1 MKIPMIFTDYKIK
14 ELSLKNRIV
23 MPPMCMYSADRKGIV
38 QPFHL
43 VHYGTRAQGGVGL
56 IIIEATAV
64 EARGRISGN
73 DLGIWND
80 DQIPGLKS
88 LVDIVHGF
96 GTKIAIQLAHAGRK
110 ATVGQGIS
118 SWDLRF
124 SDEYPT
130 PIKMDESDIKHVV
143 RAFGEGARR
152 AQQIGFDMVEIHG
165 AHGYLINQFISPLVN
180 LREDNY
186 GCKNGIGTK
195 FLQEIIKSVKNNF
208 KGPIGLRISAEEYSN
223 EGLHPKNFL
232 PLLSEI
238 QQDRSTSV
246 DLINVSSGGVIEG
259 GFPSNVQPGYQISFA
274 HEIKNGINIPILAGG
289 MLRDSDMINGILKDN
304 KADLIWLG
312 RELLRNPYWP
322 LKTSEYF
329 KIEQKKPQQYKRAE
343 PYFRNV

>member
-1 MKIPMIFTDYKIK
+1 MKIAMIFTEYKIK
-14 ELSLKNRIV
+14 DLSLKNRIV

-56 IIIEATAV
+56 IIIEATAI
-64 EARGRISGN
+64 EARGRITGN

-96 GTKIAIQLAHAGRK
+96 GAKIAIQLAHAGRK
-110 ATVGQGIS
+110 ATVGQCIS
-118 SWDLRF
+118 SWNSQF
-124 SDEYPT
+124 SDEYPI
-130 PIKMDESDIKHVV
+130 PIKMDESDIKQVV
-143 RAFGEGARR
+143 GVFGEGARR

-180 LREDNY
+180 LREDSY
-186 GCKNGIGTK
+186 GCKNGIGAK

-208 KGPIGLRISAEEYSN
+208 KRPIGLRISAEEYSN
-223 EGLHPKNFL
+223 EGLHPQNFI
-232 PLLSEI
+232 PLLSEV
-238 QQDRSTSV
+238 QQDRSTAV
-246 DLINVSSGGVIEG
+246 DLINVSSGGVIKK
-259 GFPSNVQPGYQISFA
+259 GFPSNVQPGYQIGFA
-274 HEIKNGINIPILAGG
+274 NEIKNGTKIPILAGG
-289 MLRDSDMINGILKDN
+289 MLRDSDMIEGILKDK

-329 KIEQKKPQQYKRAE
+329 KIEKGKPQQYERAE
-343 PYFRNV
+343 PYFRNS

>member
-1 MKIPMIFTDYKIK
+1 MKIPMIFTEYNIK
-14 ELSLKNRIV
+14 DLSLKNRIV
-23 MPPMCMYSADRKGIV
+23 MPPMCMYSTDETGFV

-88 LVDIVHGF
+88 IVDIVHNF
-96 GTKIAIQLAHAGRK
+96 GGKIAIQLAHAGRK
-110 ATVGQGIS
+110 AEVGQGIS
-118 SWDLRF
+118 SWSSGF
-124 SDEYPT
+124 SDKYPI
-130 PIKMDESDIKHVV
+130 PIKMDELDIDQVV

-180 LREDNY
+180 LREDSY
-186 GCKNGIGTK
+186 GCKNGIGVK
-195 FLQEIIKSVKNNF
+195 FLQEIIKSVRNNF

-232 PLLSEI
+232 PLLFEL
-238 QQDRSTSV
+238 QQDHSTSV
-246 DLINVSSGGVIEG
+246 DLINVSSGGVTAKD
-259 GFPSNVQPGYQISFA
+259 FPSNPKPGYQIEFA
-274 HEIKNGINIPILAGG
+274 HEIKNGINTPILAGG
-289 MLRDSDMINGILKDN
+289 MLRDPDMIDGFLNEK

-322 LKTSEYF
+322 LHALEHF
-329 KIEQKKPQQYKRAE
+329 KIEKEKPQQYKRAE

>member
-1 MKIPMIFTDYKIK
+1 MIFTEYKIK
-14 ELSLKNRIV
+14 DLTLKNRIV
-23 MPPMCMYSADRKGIV
+23 MPPMCMYSTDGTGTV

-43 VHYGTRAQGGVGL
+43 VHYGTRAQGGTGL

-80 DQIPGLKS
+80 DQIQGLKS

-96 GTKIAIQLAHAGRK
+96 GAKIAIQLAHAGRK

-118 SWDLRF
+118 SWNSRF
-124 SDEYPT
+124 SDDYPI
-130 PIKMDESDIKHVV
+130 PIKMEESDINQVV
-143 RAFGEGARR
+143 RAFSEGARR
-152 AQQIGFDMVEIHG
+152 AQQIGFDAVEIHG

-180 LREDNY
+180 LREDSY
-186 GCKNGIGTK
+186 GCKNGIGIK

-208 KGPIGLRISAEEYSN
+208 NGPIGLRISAEEYSS
-223 EGLHPKNFL
+223 EGLHPQKFL

-238 QQDRSTSV
+238 QQDHSTSV

-259 GFPSNVQPGYQISFA
+259 GFPSNVQPGYQIEFA
-274 HEIKNGINIPILAGG
+274 HEIKKGINVPILTGG
-289 MLRDSDMINGILKDN
+289 MLRDPDMINGILNEK

-322 LKTSEYF
+322 LHASEYF

-343 PYFRNV
+343 PYFRNI

>member
-1 MKIPMIFTDYKIK
+1 MEIPMIFTKFKIK
-14 ELSLKNRIV
+14 NLSLKNRIV
-23 MPPMCMYSADRKGIV
+23 MPPMCMYSADGAGFV

-88 LVDIVHGF
+88 LLDIVHGF
-96 GTKIAIQLAHAGRK
+96 GSKIAIQLAHAGRK
-110 ATVGQGIS
+110 ATIGQGIS
-118 SWDLRF
+118 SWDLKF

-130 PIKMDESDIKHVV
+130 PIKMNDSDIDQVIS
-143 RAFGEGARR
+143 AFGEGARR
-152 AQQIGFDMVEIHG
+152 AQKIGFDMVEIHG

-180 LREDNY
+180 RREDSY

-208 KGPIGLRISAEEYSN
+208 KGPIGLRISAEEYSSD
-223 EGLHPKNFL
+223 GLHPQNFL
-232 PLLSEI
+232 PMLSEI
-238 QQDRSTSV
+238 QQDHSTSV
-246 DLINVSSGGVIEG
+246 DLINVSSGGVIEK
-259 GFPSNVQPGYQISFA
+259 GFPSNVQPGYQIGFA
-274 HEIKNGINIPILAGG
+274 NEIKNGTKISILAGG
-289 MLRDSDMINGILKDN
+289 MLRDPKMIDGILIDE

-322 LKTSEYF
+322 LQALEHF
-329 KIEQKKPQQYKRAE
+329 KIEKDKPQQYKRAE

>member
-1 MKIPMIFTDYKIK
+1 MIFTDYKIK
-14 ELSLKNRIV
+14 DLSLKNRIV
-23 MPPMCMYSADRKGIV
+23 MPPMCQYSADGAGIV

-56 IIIEATAV
+56 IIIFATAV
-64 EARGRISGN
+64 EERGRLSGN

-80 DQIPGLKS
+80 EHIPGLKS

-96 GTKIAIQLAHAGRK
+96 GAKVTIQLAHAGRK

-130 PIKMDESDIKHVV
+130 PINMDESNINQVV

-180 LREDNY
+180 HRKDSY
-186 GCKNGIGTK
+186 GCKNGIGIK
-195 FLQEIIKSVKNNF
+195 FLREIIKSVKINF
-208 KGPIGLRISAEEYSN
+208 EGPIGLRISAEEYSS
-223 EGLHPKNFL
+223 EGLHPQNFL

-238 QQDRSTSV
+238 QQDHFTSV

-259 GFPSNVQPGYQISFA
+259 GFPSNVQPGYQIDFA
-274 HEIKNGINIPILAGG
+274 NEIKNGTDISILAGG
-289 MLRDSDMINGILKDN
+289 MLRDPNKINEILIDK

-322 LKTSEYF
+322 LQAMEQF
-329 KIEQKKPQQYKRAE
+329 KIEKDKPKQYKRAE
-343 PYFRNV
+343 PYFRNI

>member
-1 MKIPMIFTDYKIK
+1 MIFTEYIIK
-14 ELSLKNRIV
+14 EISLKNRIV

-38 QPFHL
+38 QSFHL

-64 EARGRISGN
+64 EARGRITGN

-88 LVDIVHGF
+88 LVDIVHDF
-96 GTKIAIQLAHAGRK
+96 GAKIAIQLAHAGRK

-118 SWDLRF
+118 SWNSQF
-124 SDEYPT
+124 SDEYLT
-130 PIKMDESDIKHVV
+130 PIKMNESDIKQVV

-180 LREDNY
+180 LRKDSY
-186 GCKNGIGTK
+186 GCKNGIGAK
-195 FLQEIIKSVKNNF
+195 FLQDIIKSVRNNF
-208 KGPIGLRISAEEYSN
+208 KGQIGLRISAEEYSN
-223 EGLHPKNFL
+223 EGLHPQNFL

-238 QQDRSTSV
+238 QQDHSTSV
-246 DLINVSSGGVIEG
+246 DLINVSSGGVIERG
-259 GFPSNVQPGYQISFA
+259 IPSNVQPGYQIDFA
-274 HEIKNGINIPILAGG
+274 HEIKNGSNIPILAGG
-289 MLRDSDMINGILKDN
+289 MLRDSEMINGILIDE

-322 LKTSEYF
+322 LLTLEYF

-343 PYFRNV
+343 PYFRKV